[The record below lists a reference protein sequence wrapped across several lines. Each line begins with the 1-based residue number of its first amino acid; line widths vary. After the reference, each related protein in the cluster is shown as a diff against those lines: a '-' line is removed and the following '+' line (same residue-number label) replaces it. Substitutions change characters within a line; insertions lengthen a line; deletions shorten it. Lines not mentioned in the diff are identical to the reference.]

1 MESTAMQSTKYPN
14 VSRTADGCWGF
25 TISCYGPSQ
34 FFGGFRTE
42 KAAARFYRRELRSF
56 RDSRR
61 VVAACYQLHAV
72 GPEVSEAI
80 SATTA
85 AGHQAATALLLE
97 AYERSARSCSMTT
110 EMWRRCA
117 VVNRD
122 LREAEEALAEYPVV
136 SDGE

>member
-1 MESTAMQSTKYPN
+1 MESTAMESSKYPN
-14 VSRTADGCWGF
+14 VSRTADGRWGF

-61 VVAACYQLHAV
+61 VVAACYQLNAV
-72 GPEVSEAI
+72 GPEVSEALSI
-80 SATTA
+80 AADDQATS
-85 AGHQAATALLLE
+85 ALLLE
-97 AYERSARSCSMTT
+97 VYERDRARSCAATT
-110 EMWRRCA
+110 EMWQRWA
-117 VVNRD
+117 IVNSD
-122 LREAEEALAEYPVV
+122 LCEAEEALAEYPMV